1 MPVLKN
7 ARHEKFAQSIAKG
20 KTADEGYVE
29 TGFNRRGARPMAIP
43 TITIEQSDDILRNF
57 GNQLG
62 ALGKGDAHKALAQ
75 AVNRVT
81 TTVQG
86 RVIRTIA
93 KQSSIKSATVRR
105 SIQRELV
112 KPGSGK
118 ALEGK
123 IIATGRPIPLDEF
136 NARQLSW
143 GVRAKVWGRV
153 QRFPGT
159 FIFAGT
165 YRSGKAV
172 GNGHVFHRATR
183 DSNPIEVLYGPSV
196 PEEMVKDESAKV
208 FQSTVA
214 MMLPV
219 RVAHEVGRLLPG

>member
-1 MPVLKN
+1 
-7 ARHEKFAQSIAKG
+7 
-20 KTADEGYVE
+20 
-29 TGFNRRGARPMAIP
+29 MAIP
-43 TITIEQSDDILRNF
+43 MITIEQRDDILKNF
-57 GNQLG
+57 GNQIG
-62 ALGKGDAHKALAQ
+62 ALGKGDAHKALAR

-81 TTVQG
+81 TTLQG
-86 RVIRTIA
+86 RVVRVIA
-93 KQSSIKSATVRR
+93 KQSSIKTAVVRR
-105 SIQRELV
+105 SIRRELV
-112 KPGSGK
+112 KPGSNQ

-136 NARQLSW
+136 NARQFSF
-143 GVRAKVWGRV
+143 GVKAKVWGRV

-165 YRSGKAV
+165 YRSGNPV
-172 GNGHVFHRATR
+172 GNGHVFHRTTR
-183 DSNPIEVLYGPSV
+183 DSHPIEVLYGPSV

-214 MMLPV
+214 LMLPV